1 MRWEGFNCNSTS
13 INYSHRCIFKR
24 MGDIL
29 SRSKDRL
36 PLDLS
41 GKKNR
46 INVLELKAAKYGIL
60 TFTHLH
66 PTVQSI
72 CGKNHLVKIEETQK
86 KVLSTLRKETRNYF
100 LKKGGYCRLP
110 RSGFSITDSEGCKY
124 VEVESGSVSKN
135 LRSMVALDIDL
146 FVSRINHQF
155 LRYISW
161 K

>member
-1 MRWEGFNCNSTS
+1 
-13 INYSHRCIFKR
+13 

-72 CGKNHLVKIEETQK
+72 RGKNHLVKIEETQK
-86 KVLSTLRKETRNYF
+86 KVLSTLLKETRDYF

-110 RSGFSITDSEGCKY
+110 
-124 VEVESGSVSKN
+124 
-135 LRSMVALDIDL
+135 
-146 FVSRINHQF
+146 
-155 LRYISW
+155 
-161 K
+161 